1 VSREIFA
8 KLEITEKGDLRKS
21 CGSNHPPKAD
31 GSRGWHPLFRHFAAG
46 VARSPASLG
55 RRAGPH
61 REGEGVTAITG
72 RVQRTGGQGIEVGAY
87 FFAVPR

>member
-1 VSREIFA
+1 
-8 KLEITEKGDLRKS
+8 LRKS
-21 CGSNHPPKAD
+21 RGSNHPREA
-31 GSRGWHPLFRHFAAG
+31 RGRAEGVPLREHFAAEG
-46 VARSPASLG
+46 RSVAASLG
-55 RRAGPH
+55 RRTGPH